1 MLVDVRVCEALLYK
15 HHKHS
20 VCYLCFY
27 LSYGV
32 KSSFQRAAPAGA
44 FSRLRHQRRSTAAT
58 PPPMEYIY
66 M

>member
-15 HHKHS
+15 HHKRS

-32 KSSFQRAAPAGA
+32 KSSFQRAVSAISGAPP
-44 FSRLRHQRRSTAAT
+44 RPR
-58 PPPMEYIY
+58 PPPWNIFICK
-66 M
+66 